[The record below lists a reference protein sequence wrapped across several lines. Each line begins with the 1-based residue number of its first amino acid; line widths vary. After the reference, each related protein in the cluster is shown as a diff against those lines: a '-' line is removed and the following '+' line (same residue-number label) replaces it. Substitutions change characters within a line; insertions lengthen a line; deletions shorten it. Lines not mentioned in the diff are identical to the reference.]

1 MSGLTP
7 EAVPVLIF
15 LLINL
20 SERRMTYMKTVI
32 VVMSLVLLVCFPAMG
47 FAAHQ
52 EEKAASKGIVTK
64 IAVTEY
70 EVTLKDDKGKE
81 TKVKVKEISDVK
93 VGDGVIVTK
102 EGKIRK
108 EVKPKTG
115 GY

>member
-1 MSGLTP
+1 
-7 EAVPVLIF
+7 
-15 LLINL
+15 
-20 SERRMTYMKTVI
+20 MKTV
-32 VVMSLVLLVCFPAMG
+32 VVITCLMLLISFPLAV

-52 EEKAASKGIVTK
+52 EEKVAPKGTVTNIV
-64 IAVTEY
+64 ATEY
-70 EVTLKDDKGKE
+70 EVTIKDDKGKE

-93 VGDGVIVTK
+93 VGDKVIVTK